1 MEHPNLLLT
10 AGNKIGSIPVQ
21 LSYQIIKH
29 FSAGLYTSPNK
40 AIEELVAN
48 SYDAWANHVDV
59 IIPDNLASRK
69 ATIWVIDDGES
80 MDQEGFAELWRIG
93 ITSKRDPNRP
103 SKGRPPIGKF
113 GIGKLAT
120 YVLAHELTHIC
131 RSGGK
136 YRAVSMDFAKL
147 GEEPNKDRVNL
158 AVRELTA
165 EEVQSVL
172 KPIIDGPDATLLHIR
187 LFGKKAAETWTVAA
201 MSNLTDM
208 SKKLTHGRLKRVL
221 KTALPISPQFN
232 LYYNGE
238 TLKPE
243 KIKQP
248 MIRQWIIGQK
258 DQTAN
263 GLRFEML
270 GKQKEDCR
278 VKIPQLGDIKG
289 VVELY
294 EKPLTGGK
302 AEVWGRSN
310 GFFVMVRGRLI
321 NLHDELFGLEA
332 LSHGAFS
339 RFRMVVQADGLDEY
353 LRATRE
359 GVSEDE
365 EGVKNFRAY
374 LKAKFNEARGEYE
387 TWIANETERE
397 PISRLVSDTP
407 RSLSSEPLI
416 RVIRRSL
423 RGEIS
428 DLFLTRIPVGLNQN
442 ERNEL
447 LSGLEKELEKGEFFK
462 AVQYE
467 ALGVAAG
474 LAIFDAQE
482 RCFKLN
488 ILHPF
493 FANYCESARTPESFQ
508 LLAVTEVLTE
518 AYLLDEGISPE
529 STYRILKRR
538 DRFLRELVYG
548 TELSAPLVVQL
559 LEDNKKNSKEFELA
573 LCRGMANLGFA
584 VTPLGKSGDPDG
596 LAVACMGI
604 RHSNEQR
611 QDYKV
616 TFEAKTSEKDKIK
629 AKDANLG
636 AVNKHREKW
645 DADFALEV
653 APGYEGDDDDNSQVI
668 SQART
673 LNVTLMTL
681 ESFVKLVIA
690 ASIRPLSFGRLKQ
703 ELFEKCRAPKEAEQ
717 WIDGLLKE
725 KPPETPLREIVE
737 AISELVKDSLDP
749 PKFAAVLER
758 LKHKNNQ
765 FKNFREQEIHDW
777 MTSLNRFA
785 PDLVTIDGDCVS
797 LENKPQIIL
806 ERVISQVNELPL
818 IFRKHSIYEGIL
830 ADNKDK
836 AAVKKTTKKDDK

>member
-48 SYDAWANHVDV
+48 SYDAWANRVDV
-59 IIPDNLASRK
+59 IIPDNLSARK

-147 GEEPNKDRVNL
+147 EEEPNKDRVNL

-165 EEVQSVL
+165 DEVQSVL
-172 KPIIDGPDATLLHIR
+172 KPIIDGPDAPLLHVR
-187 LFGKKAAETWTVAA
+187 LFGNKAAETWTVAA

-232 LYYNGE
+232 LYYNGGE
-238 TLKPE
+238 LKPE
-243 KIKQP
+243 KIRQP

-263 GLRFEML
+263 DLRFEML
-270 GKQKEDCR
+270 GNQKEEYR

-289 VVELY
+289 IVELY

-359 GVSEDE
+359 SVSEDE

-374 LKAKFNEARGEYE
+374 LKAKFNETRVEYE
-387 TWIANETERE
+387 TWLTSETEKE

-416 RVIRRSL
+416 RIIRRAL
-423 RGEIS
+423 RGEI
-428 DLFLTRIPVGLNQN
+428 DTLFLTRIPVGLNDK
-442 ERNEL
+442 ERKEL
-447 LSGLEKELEKGEFFK
+447 LFSLEKELETGEFFR

-467 ALGVAAG
+467 AIGIEAG
-474 LAIFDAQE
+474 LAVFDPQE

-518 AYLLDEGISPE
+518 AYLLDEGIPPE
-529 STYRILKRR
+529 KTFRILKRR

-548 TELSAPLVVQL
+548 TELSSPLVVQL
-559 LEDNKKNSKEFELA
+559 LEDSKRNSKEFQLA
-573 LCRGMANLGFA
+573 LCKGMANLGFA
-584 VTPLGKSGDPDG
+584 VTPLGGAGKPDG
-596 LAVACMGI
+596 LAIARMGV
-604 RHSNEQR
+604 RLNSDQK

-616 TFEAKTSEKDKIK
+616 TFDAKTSEKDKIK

-636 AVNKHREKW
+636 AVSRHREKW
-645 DADFALEV
+645 NADFALVV
-653 APGYEGDDDDNSQVI
+653 APGYEGIDNDDSNVI
-668 SQART
+668 SQARK
-673 LNVTLMTL
+673 LGVTLMTS

-690 ASIRPLSFGRLKQ
+690 ASTRPLGFGRLKK

-725 KPPETPLREIVE
+725 QPPETPLPEIVD
-737 AISELVKDSLDP
+737 AIWELMGESLDP

-758 LKHKNNQ
+758 LKHKKEQ
-765 FKNFREQEIHDW
+765 FKSFREQEIQDW
-777 MTSLNRFA
+777 MTSLQRFA
-785 PDLVTIDGDCVS
+785 RDLVTIDGDCVS
-797 LENKPQIIL
+797 LETKPQTIL
-806 ERVISQVNELPL
+806 ERVISQVNELPP
-818 IFRKHSIYEGIL
+818 IYRKHSIYKGL
-830 ADNKDK
+830 WADNKDK
-836 AAVKKTTKKDDK
+836 KTVKRTAKKR